1 MKHRFLYIITLLLLC
16 SCEGTTYRSSVPSYP
31 VGMRINILAE
41 YPHFQP
47 TATGEYLIFDQPR
60 YPTEAVGYAGLL
72 IYVAM
77 DAQYHAY
84 DLACPRCLDR
94 QQGITVDGFFAV
106 CPICEERY
114 DLSYGLAVPT
124 KGIAT
129 EALRQ
134 YNALYSNGYL
144 TITSK

>member
-1 MKHRFLYIITLLLLC
+1 VCFLLFGC
-16 SCEGTTYRSSVPSYP
+16 KDTTYRSSVPAYP

-47 TATGEYLIFDQPR
+47 TATGEYLVFEQPR

-72 IYVAM
+72 IFIAM

-94 QQGITVDGFFAV
+94 EEGVEMDGMFAV
-106 CPICEERY
+106 CPLCGEMY
-114 DLSYGLAVPT
+114 DLSFGLAVPT
-124 KGIAT
+124 KGIAR
-129 EALRQ
+129 EALKQ
-134 YNALYSNGYL
+134 YTANYNNGYL
-144 TITSK
+144 TITSN